1 MAETRPVINIADL
14 FWQHRPDQEIEE
26 AKVETIVATGLE
38 GGEWK
43 KVMCKLCG
51 NKVWCTAQ
59 VYVKDGFF
67 FNIAGDTE
75 NAASGAKCCWRISAP
90 HRRHWLRAWDAVVPR

>member
-1 MAETRPVINIADL
+1 MAEPRPGINNADL

-59 VYVKDGFF
+59 VYVKDGLILS
-67 FNIAGDTE
+67 IAGDPE
-75 NAASGAKCCWRISAP
+75 NAASGGKLCARGQAGMMATYNPYRVKAP
-90 HRRHWLRAWDAVVPR
+90 